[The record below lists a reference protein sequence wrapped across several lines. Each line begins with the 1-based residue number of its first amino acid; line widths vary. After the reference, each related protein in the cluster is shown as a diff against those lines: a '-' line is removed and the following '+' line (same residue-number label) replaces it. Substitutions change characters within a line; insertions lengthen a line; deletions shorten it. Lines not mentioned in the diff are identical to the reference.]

1 MKILLAIDGSPSSKA
16 AVTEIASK
24 PWPEGTEVKILS
36 AVKVAI
42 PYIPDPLLLLETA
55 NLKLR
60 ESEFNRL
67 TIAVEQAADQ
77 LRESESGNRLKIET
91 EILDGS
97 PKEVIVDEAEAWGA
111 DLIVVGSHGYGNIK
125 RFLLGSVSQAVATHA
140 PCSVQIVRSHQKE

>member
-1 MKILLAIDGSPSSKA
+1 MKILLAIDGSPSSEA
-16 AVTEIASK
+16 AVNEVAVRD
-24 PWPEGTEVKILS
+24 WPEGTEVKILS

-60 ESEFNRL
+60 EIELNRL

-77 LRESESGNRLKIET
+77 LRESKSGNRLKIAT

-97 PKEVIVDEAEAWGA
+97 PKEVIVDEAERWGA
-111 DLIVVGSHGYGNIK
+111 DLVVVGSHGYGNVK
-125 RFLLGSVSQAVATHA
+125 RFLLGSVSQAVANHA
-140 PCSVQIVRSHQKE
+140 PCSVQIIRSRQKE